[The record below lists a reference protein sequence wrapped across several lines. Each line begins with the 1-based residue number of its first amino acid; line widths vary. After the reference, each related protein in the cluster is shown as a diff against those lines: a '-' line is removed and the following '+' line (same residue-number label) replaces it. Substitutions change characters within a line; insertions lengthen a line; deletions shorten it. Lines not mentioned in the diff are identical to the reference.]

1 MLIERTE
8 RDARLK
14 HIRANKMQYT
24 DNRKY
29 IVATVY
35 VYGIE
40 SNVSERAL
48 TSSFT
53 SHAGKSA
60 AVTVV
65 KITRVEGMA
74 NSWALVTYRDA
85 ASVNYSIGGWGRFWY

>member
-1 MLIERTE
+1 MPQGGHMPYPAREDDSFPGMLSWTIP
-8 RDARLK
+8 D
-14 HIRANKMQYT
+14 
-24 DNRKY
+24 
-29 IVATVY
+29 
-35 VYGIE
+35 GIE

-85 ASVNYSIGGWGRFWY
+85 ASVSYSIGGWGRFWY